1 MSITD
6 LGNPRI
12 PEVWM
17 QIYNI
22 KGPCACFPLIEIG
35 NPHNSKV
42 NELATNVDKIFQSV
56 LLMKHCQE
64 KCDEWD
70 IAATG

>member
-1 MSITD
+1 
-6 LGNPRI
+6 
-12 PEVWM
+12 M

-64 KCDEWD
+64 KCNE
-70 IAATG
+70 